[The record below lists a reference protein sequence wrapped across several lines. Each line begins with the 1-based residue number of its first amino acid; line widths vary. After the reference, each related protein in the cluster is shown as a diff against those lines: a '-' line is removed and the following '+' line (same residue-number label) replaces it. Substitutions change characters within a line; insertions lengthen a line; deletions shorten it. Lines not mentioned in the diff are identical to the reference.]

1 MNYKFYETLPKEAI
15 YIREEV
21 FMKEQGFQN
30 EFDDIDH
37 HCLHL
42 VVFKEDKPIG
52 CARMYEENNK
62 MILGRIAVLKDYRKQ
77 NVGTYI
83 MSLLEHKAK
92 ELNFNITAL
101 SAQVRASSFYK
112 NNGYIQSGEEY
123 FDEYCPHIHMEK
135 IL

>member
-30 EFDDIDH
+30 EFDDIDS

-83 MSLLEHKAK
+83 MSLLEQKAK

-112 NNGYIQSGEEY
+112 NKGYIQSGEEY